1 MVKGKNTSIKVI
13 RDKDKLTLKMSETTS
28 FDKVTFNLK
37 DNRVTTKY
45 GMLLYGGIIE
55 ASEQQVTIGPWSGHV
70 YKLQEGEA
78 DVSNGDG
85 NTNYKSV
92 RLYVGKLEERKDI
105 ILHITYSGVKNGQS
119 QRGEEIVTYK
129 PTK

>member
-1 MVKGKNTSIKVI
+1 MVKGKNTSIKVT
-13 RDKDKLTLKMSETTS
+13 RDKDKLTLKASETTS

-45 GMLLYGGIIE
+45 GTLPYDGILE
-55 ASEQQVTIGPWSGHV
+55 ASEQQVTTGPWSGHA

-78 DVSNGDG
+78 DISNVDE

-92 RLYVGKLEERKDI
+92 RLYVGQLRVR
-105 ILHITYSGVKNGQS
+105 ILHYI
-119 QRGEEIVTYK
+119 
-129 PTK
+129 